1 MTHRFRRSQ
10 LAGAVP
16 RAALGTLLLVCVPA
30 FAAAGDGN
38 GGGPSLNL
46 TIHDTGLAFGHA
58 PRVNGVRVNFQD
70 RYLERVNGLN
80 LTLWSPSGPGGKH
93 TSPARNQVG
102 GEVNGLALGLV
113 GPVASRMHGVQLG
126 LAAVVSNERL
136 AGVSVGGLA
145 VVSEGEHYGIALAGL
160 AVVSEGT
167 STSIGAAGLAFVSEG
182 DLNGVHVAGLATVAE
197 GNLRGIH
204 LSGLA
209 SVAEGRM
216 SGIGVAGLATVA
228 EREIHGLGIAGLAT
242 ASERFA
248 GIGIAG
254 LAVATGEEMRGI
266 ALAGGVT
273 GAGDLVGLA
282 IAPYNRYEGV
292 QRGLT
297 IGLFNWATE
306 LRGVQI
312 GLLNRADNNPAPFR
326 WLPLVNA
333 HL

>member
-1 MTHRFRRSQ
+1 
-10 LAGAVP
+10 
-16 RAALGTLLLVCVPA
+16 
-30 FAAAGDGN
+30 
-38 GGGPSLNL
+38 
-46 TIHDTGLAFGHA
+46 
-58 PRVNGVRVNFQD
+58 
-70 RYLERVNGLN
+70 
-80 LTLWSPSGPGGKH
+80 
-93 TSPARNQVG
+93 
-102 GEVNGLALGLV
+102 
-113 GPVASRMHGVQLG
+113 
-126 LAAVVSNERL
+126 
-136 AGVSVGGLA
+136 
-145 VVSEGEHYGIALAGL
+145 
-160 AVVSEGT
+160 
-167 STSIGAAGLAFVSEG
+167 
-182 DLNGVHVAGLATVAE
+182 
-197 GNLRGIH
+197 
-204 LSGLA
+204 
-209 SVAEGRM
+209 M